1 LSASRMGLRAGRSCL
16 SPFLSSR
23 AERPDFLLRVAF
35 WRVGSRSRGIC
46 LSLASWSLVADNS
59 LAFVVAGLQT
69 GSFSC
74 LLIAGRWSL
83 IPLSQMPQEQRP
95 LSITNGAQHIIYRLS
110 TIIYR
115 VLDSNTVCVLGLAA
129 LVTGLQGAGMPGLIL
144 GVDGAEPPAANATV
158 EGSGSFAGLIHEGDG
173 LARPLEVAGFC
184 LVRLLQR
191 GPSSCGQYTPVSRG
205 AMPAGALACG
215 FEGFPPRGRGTQRSV
230 RIYRPGRPP

>member
-1 LSASRMGLRAGRSCL
+1 M
-16 SPFLSSR
+16 
-23 AERPDFLLRVAF
+23 
-35 WRVGSRSRGIC
+35 
-46 LSLASWSLVADNS
+46 SLASWSLVAGHRYLS
-59 LAFVVAGLQT
+59 RLCSGRSSAVCASRFLTGKT

-74 LLIAGRWSL
+74 PLIAGRWSL
-83 IPLSQMPQEQRP
+83 TTLLPEQRP
-95 LSITNGAQHIIYRLS
+95 RGITAKAQHIIYRLY

-144 GVDGAEPPAANATV
+144 GVDGAEPPAADATV
-158 EGSGSFAGLIHEGDG
+158 EGSGSFAGLIRGGDG